1 MNKSLVLKNKFYFY
15 LSFMFIFSDW
25 IVLTSVKSSLNSLII
40 VLCKIFPLI
49 KLDLTI
55 KVFSFEP
62 IKGSKKIILL
72 NLKKIEN
79 YFGIKIKNFKIINS
93 AISNFNGTRIF
104 YETNY
109 KVASSLLK
117 PKKKLSKKWIKSKD
131 ILLKEVSKGFKIKKK
146 YKVKVLTLE
155 KFCKQNKINP
165 KSI

>member
-1 MNKSLVLKNKFYFY
+1 MNAAIDVVADDGFHGILYAF
-15 LSFMFIFSDW
+15 
-25 IVLTSVKSSLNSLII
+25 LNP
-40 VLCKIFPLI
+40 K
-49 KLDLTI
+49 I

-131 ILLKEVSKGFKIKKK
+131 ILL
-146 YKVKVLTLE
+146 
-155 KFCKQNKINP
+155 
-165 KSI
+165 